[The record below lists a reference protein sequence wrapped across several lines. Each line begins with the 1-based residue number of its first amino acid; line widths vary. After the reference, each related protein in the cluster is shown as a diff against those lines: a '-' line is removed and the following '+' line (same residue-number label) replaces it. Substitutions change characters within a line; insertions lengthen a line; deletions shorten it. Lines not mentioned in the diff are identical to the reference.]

1 MKGMLL
7 NRPPT
12 SGYESR
18 CSSAAA
24 LKATNSSA
32 KHRPLWLQRLR
43 SWAGNVTQGAP
54 NEPSTQRG
62 LMPAGSDVQWLVG
75 PLHDNFRYIGASINS
90 NFNINTSGVH
100 PAYVHPGYIRRHAG
114 THRIR
119 RTSHRRCTLH
129 PLWAFVWI
137 SRLLIPARG
146 IERSYVVSCHARV

>member
-62 LMPAGSDVQWLVG
+62 LMPAASDVQWLVG
-75 PLHDNFRYIGASINS
+75 PLHDNFRYIGASN
-90 NFNINTSGVH
+90 N
-100 PAYVHPGYIRRHAG
+100 YY
-114 THRIR
+114 
-119 RTSHRRCTLH
+119 
-129 PLWAFVWI
+129 
-137 SRLLIPARG
+137 
-146 IERSYVVSCHARV
+146 YYY